1 MIILNDLCYMKESE
15 LIEVVKKRVKNPQD
29 RFLLIA
35 TYYGVNIAKIEDITQ
50 IKVSDVDFEN
60 NVIHYAGTT
69 MKMNKEFRKITKEA
83 IDQTEYE
90 TIFIAGTENDTYK
103 LNMDSEYIIKTK
115 PMKISDDGL
124 HFLTY
129 SGFRSRFISL
139 KKKMNIEELTIN
151 SLASSCVAEQMLDIK
166 KNWKSLEI
174 KEYFEKNK
182 IKRSHYRFY
191 KLLIELRDKA
201 KW

>member
-1 MIILNDLCYMKESE
+1 MIILNNLCYMKESE

-29 RFLLIA
+29 RFLILA
-35 TYYGVNIAKIEDITQ
+35 LFYGVNTNKIDDITK
-50 IKVSDVDFEN
+50 IKISDVDFES

-69 MKMNKEFRKITKEA
+69 MPMNEEFRRITKEA
-83 IDQTEYE
+83 IEQTTYE

-115 PMKISDDGL
+115 PMKISNDGL
-124 HFLTY
+124 HYLKY
-129 SGFRSRFISL
+129 SGFRARLLTL
-139 KKKMNIEELTIN
+139 KKKMNIEELTVN
-151 SLASSCVAEQMLDIK
+151 SLTSSCIAERLLNIK
-166 KNWKSLEI
+166 KDWKSLEI
-174 KEYFEKNK
+174 KEYFEKNN
-182 IKRSHYRFY
+182 IKRSYYRFY